1 MGKKHKDK
9 ETTKAVD
16 YRPLVRDALEWA
28 LEIAAASTRDVPEE
42 AASVARV
49 KQFVRARLAGD
60 SAHIHVDDML
70 FTIGLIAG
78 AIQRDLRSLAAVGRA
93 RAMQLP
99 HAFGPA
105 LWFGR
110 GHSNT

>member
-1 MGKKHKDK
+1 MGKHKK
-9 ETTKAVD
+9 QSVD
-16 YRPLVRDALEWA
+16 YRPLVRDAIDWA
-28 LEIAAASTRDVPEE
+28 LELATSAAREVPEE
-42 AASVARV
+42 AAAVARV
-49 KQFVRARLAGD
+49 KSFVRARIAGD
-60 SAHIHVDDML
+60 AAHIHVDDML
-70 FTIGLIAG
+70 FTIGLVAG

-99 HAFGPA
+99 NTFGPA